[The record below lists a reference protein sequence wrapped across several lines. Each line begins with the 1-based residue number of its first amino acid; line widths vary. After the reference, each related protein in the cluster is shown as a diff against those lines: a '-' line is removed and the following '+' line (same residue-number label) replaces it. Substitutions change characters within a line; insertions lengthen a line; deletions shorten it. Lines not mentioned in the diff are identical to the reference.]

1 VILDSSGKVAAANL
15 RLEEMTRSMREIR
28 DSSGKVA
35 KIIKVIDEIAFQTNI
50 LALNAAVEGARAGE
64 AGLGF
69 AVVADAVRALAQ
81 RSAQAARDTSVLIEE
96 SIARSEQGRG
106 HLDQVAEAVRSFT
119 TSAGHVKELVES
131 LNAASQQQTDGVQ
144 TIARSVIQIQGVT
157 KGTAA
162 NSEESAAAGEQLNAQ
177 ADSLRGLV
185 TGLTELVDGARS
197 DR

>member
-1 VILDSSGKVAAANL
+1 
-15 RLEEMTRSMREIR
+15 
-28 DSSGKVA
+28 
-35 KIIKVIDEIAFQTNI
+35 
-50 LALNAAVEGARAGE
+50 
-64 AGLGF
+64 
-69 AVVADAVRALAQ
+69 
-81 RSAQAARDTSVLIEE
+81 
-96 SIARSEQGRG
+96 
-106 HLDQVAEAVRSFT
+106 
-119 TSAGHVKELVES
+119 VKELVES